1 MRHVTAVF
9 DSPAHAA
16 RALTALQEQR
26 FTDRDYSVVV
36 QADAKHGG
44 AAGAL
49 GRAMAHENLQI
60 GPLGA
65 GMLGAAL
72 AGTAV
77 IASAVLLPALPVV
90 MVAGA
95 AAGFLARKGEPTFAL
110 DDAQTSMVEQA
121 LARGGALVIVHVET
135 DDGAALAQ
143 ATLARAQPV
152 AAPVVAAA

>member
-9 DSPAHAA
+9 DSQAHAA
-16 RALTALQEQR
+16 RALTALKEQR

-49 GRAMAHENLQI
+49 GRAMAHENVPI

-65 GMLGAAL
+65 GVLGAAL

-77 IASAVLLPALPVV
+77 IASAVFLPALPVV

-95 AAGFLARKGEPTFAL
+95 AAGWLARKQEPPFAL
-110 DDAQTSMVEQA
+110 DDAQTSMAEQA

-135 DDGAALAQ
+135 DEGAALAQ
-143 ATLARAQPV
+143 SILARSAPL